1 MIQIFRC
8 LFFFFFPPILDVVW
22 GFAVIA
28 VALGPFLLTHFLS
41 YANFFH
47 KDVFCQEVLRG
58 NFDTLTIM
66 LAISHNFKHTCSAS
80 LRVHENLHGSISLEK
95 VEKMLME
102 ITCHSHPESVSS
114 EDGHVSTL
122 IDEKLWWQPDGQKQR
137 NKVAKILFS
146 GIGWIGQQSFNASHV
161 LQCIDRSMNYF
172 SCKLGLRS

>member
-8 LFFFFFPPILDVVW
+8 LFFFFPSN
-22 GFAVIA
+22 
-28 VALGPFLLTHFLS
+28 LGCGLRLCSNCCSSSWTLLTYSLS

-47 KDVFCQEVLRG
+47 KDVFGQKVLHG

-80 LRVHENLHGSISLEK
+80 LRVHENLHGRISLEK

-102 ITCHSHPESVSS
+102 ITCHSHPESAAS

-122 IDEKLWWQPDGQKQR
+122 IYEKL
-137 NKVAKILFS
+137 
-146 GIGWIGQQSFNASHV
+146 
-161 LQCIDRSMNYF
+161 
-172 SCKLGLRS
+172 